1 MKTKLLGGLQPGS
14 AVSVLSGY
22 IYIHTYN
29 IQPYLYC
36 STVIAIEISS
46 TAPPEVFLGWPLSR
60 KKILETHQKG
70 VLVGPIGTGGGHKQ
84 ILKIFLKKYT
94 YYTYLTYYTC
104 FTYIFY
110 TTNPQKYLYAIVY
123 SKCLFFGDHRDNPN
137 SAGVILLVTKWWP
150 RLSCGGITF
159 WEGVKIDC
167 IHTRYEPI

>member
-22 IYIHTYN
+22 IYN

-84 ILKIFLKKYT
+84 ILKISKNYTYYTYFTYFTYFT

-137 SAGVILLVTKWWP
+137 SAGVILLVTKW
-150 RLSCGGITF
+150 
-159 WEGVKIDC
+159 
-167 IHTRYEPI
+167 

>member
-22 IYIHTYN
+22 IYIYN

-46 TAPPEVFLGWPLSR
+46 TAPPEVFLRWPLSR

-84 ILKIFLKKYT
+84 ILKISKNYTYYTYFTYFTYFT

-104 FTYIFY
+104 FTYIC
-110 TTNPQKYLYAIVY
+110 LYYKSPEILVCN
-123 SKCLFFGDHRDNPN
+123 CLFEVSVFRGPSGQSQLRRGHFV
-137 SAGVILLVTKWWP
+137 SHQMVTAA
-150 RLSCGGITF
+150 SM
-159 WEGVKIDC
+159 
-167 IHTRYEPI
+167 